1 MARLD
6 YYHCGVIT
14 SIRIHDIRKAT
25 VNGRKVKLFKVSLY
39 SPMADAFLFE
49 GQYSVPQKT
58 ANKNIG
64 LVFERD
70 GAYRDSHA

>member
-14 SIRIHDIRKAT
+14 SIRIHDIQKAT
-25 VNGRKVKLFKVSLY
+25 VNGRNVKLFKVSRF
-39 SPMADAFLFE
+39 SPVANAFVFE